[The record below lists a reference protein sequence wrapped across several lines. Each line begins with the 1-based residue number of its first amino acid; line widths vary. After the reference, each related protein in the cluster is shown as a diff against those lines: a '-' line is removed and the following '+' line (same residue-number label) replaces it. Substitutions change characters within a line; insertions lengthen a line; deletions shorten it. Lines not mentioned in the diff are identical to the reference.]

1 MEHWQRKHLLGLKD
15 LTPSEIELVLDSAK
29 SFKEISQRQVK
40 KVPAL
45 RGKTVVNLF
54 FEPSTRT
61 RTSFELAA
69 KRLSADVINF
79 SSSASSLVK
88 GESILDTLKNL
99 EAYSVDIFVVRHE
112 FSASALYLSEHTKAS
127 VVNAGDGQDEHPTQ
141 ALLDMFTLRE
151 KLGRL
156 EGLKVTIIGDI
167 IHSRVA
173 RSNVWGLSKAGAV
186 VTLCGPKTLLP
197 KYSERFPCKVTDSVK
212 EALKSADAV
221 IMLRIQEER
230 MGRQLISSQR
240 EYVRYFSLN
249 KENVKYLSP
258 ESVVMHPGPVNWD
271 TEIASC
277 LKEKV
282 QPLILTQ
289 VTNGLAVRMAVL
301 YLLSEGKK
309 YEITD

>member
-15 LTPSEIELVLDSAK
+15 LTRSEIELVLDSAK

-79 SSSASSLVK
+79 SSSASSMVK

-112 FSASALYLSEHTKAS
+112 FSTSALYLSEHTKAS

-141 ALLDMFTLRE
+141 ALLDMFTLKE

-156 EGLKVTIIGDI
+156 ERLKVSVIGDI

-173 RSNVWGLSKAGAV
+173 RSNVWGLSKAGAE

-271 TEIASC
+271 AEIASC
-277 LKEKV
+277 LKEKI